1 MFDAKQIYDKEVKIT
16 KAGKTFKMYDS
27 IQEANVD
34 TDIYEVAKKY
44 GMEGSEKESA
54 ETYMAKNLSQISEE
68 MQNYTDLRSVLDK
81 KIAAQNMWQELPI
94 DIRKQFNNDM
104 NEFMDNGPE
113 WIKNLIEKQKAE
125 EAKIAE
131 TIKQTATTE
140 VKNEQK

>member
-1 MFDAKQIYDKEVKIT
+1 MYDKDVKIT

-34 TDIYEVAKKY
+34 TDIYEVARKY
-44 GMEGSEKESA
+44 GMEGSEKECA
-54 ETYMAKNLSQISEE
+54 EAYMAKNLSQISEE

-94 DIRKQFNNDM
+94 NIRKQFNNDM

-113 WIKNLIEKQKAE
+113 WIKGLMEKQKAE
-125 EAKIAE
+125 EAKKAE
-131 TIKQTATTE
+131 AIKQTATTE
-140 VKNEQK
+140 VNNEQK

>member
-1 MFDAKQIYDKEVKIT
+1 MFNAKQMYDKDVKIT

-34 TDIYEVAKKY
+34 TDIYEVAHKY
-44 GMEGSEKESA
+44 GMEGSEKECA
-54 ETYMAKNLSQISEE
+54 EAYMAKNLSQISEE

-104 NEFMDNGPE
+104 NEFMDNGPK
-113 WIKNLIEKQKAE
+113 WIKNLVEKQKAE
-125 EAKIAE
+125 EAKKTE
-131 TIKQTATTE
+131 EVKQPTIKGTN
-140 VKNEQK
+140 NEQK